1 VHVSGA
7 RIHVGSLALAHQC
20 TLLSVTIAI
29 VTLAD
34 DLVVT
39 AQPFAEMEDAR
50 GFGWSYA
57 LVPWD
62 GYLGLGF
69 TSRSVDNV
77 VSVFENA
84 IDQNLVDQPIF
95 SLYLGSPDDTEG
107 YSNGELMFGGY
118 DSSKFEGKLQTV
130 PLASTEDWLLQLDSV
145 SAGDL
150 YSKTMATNSS
160 AHAKFYS
167 FALLDSSTAAIIG
180 PADDVQELAYSLG
193 SKSTFLGMYYK
204 LDCATVDDLPDVVFT
219 MNGVALSFP
228 VSSLMLRAFGM
239 CLLAIAGI
247 DLPLVPAPTWI
258 LGTMFLRRYYTV
270 FNYLDQSVSFAK
282 AI

>member
-1 VHVSGA
+1 
-7 RIHVGSLALAHQC
+7 
-20 TLLSVTIAI
+20 
-29 VTLAD
+29 LAD

-39 AQPFAEMEDAR
+39 GQPFAEMEDAR
-50 GFGWSYA
+50 GLGWGYA
-57 LVPWD
+57 LAPWD

-69 TSRSVDNV
+69 SSRSVDNV

-84 IDQNLVDQPIF
+84 IDQNVVDQPIF

-118 DSSKFEGKLQTV
+118 DSSKFEGKLKTV

-160 AHAKFYS
+160 VHAKDYTY
-167 FALLDSSTAAIIG
+167 ALLDSSTAALIG

-193 SKSTFLGMYYK
+193 SESTFLRMFYK

-219 MNGVALSFP
+219 MNGVDLTFP
-228 VSSLMLRAFGM
+228 VSSLTFRAFGM
-239 CLLAIAGI
+239 CLLAIGGV
-247 DLPLVPAPTWI
+247 DLPLLPAPTWI
-258 LGTMFLRRYYTV
+258 FGTLFLRRYYTV
-270 FNYLDQSVSFAK
+270 FNYLEQSVSFAK
-282 AI
+282 AV